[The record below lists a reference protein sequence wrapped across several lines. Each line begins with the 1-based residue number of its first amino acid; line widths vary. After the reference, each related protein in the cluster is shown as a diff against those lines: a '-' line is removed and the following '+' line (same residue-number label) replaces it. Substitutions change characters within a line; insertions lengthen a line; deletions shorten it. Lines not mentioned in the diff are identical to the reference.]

1 MLLKL
6 DGAGPLSLQLYQALR
21 RAILQGKLAPGARLP
36 STRTLAG
43 EMGLS
48 RNTVLLAYEQLLS
61 EGYAVGRH
69 GSGTYVPSELPD
81 DVASLVRPPEGL
93 VAAPARQS
101 APALSRFGR
110 TVRNW
115 NVTWAAPDRS
125 VPYDFRYGRPNLDF
139 PRATWR
145 RLLGRQLRKL
155 SNRDLDYGPPAGS
168 PELRAAVARYLQ
180 GSRGVRCS
188 ADQVVIVH
196 GSQQAMDLATRVLLD
211 PGDTVLLEEPFYPGA
226 RGVFLAAGMRVVTA
240 PVAADGID
248 LGELG
253 PAGQRARLAYVTPS
267 HQFPTGAI
275 MSVTRRLALLAW
287 AEDAG
292 AYVIEDDYDSE
303 YRYGGRPIEA
313 LQGLDRAGRVVYVG
327 TFSKLLFP
335 ALRLGYAV
343 VPEALVKPFV
353 AAKALADTGGATL
366 EQLALADF
374 IREGHFERHIRRSRI
389 VNGAHRAALLE
400 AIERHLGDRVEVSG
414 ANAGLHVL
422 VWLQPHPGAPVG
434 AARAPRGR
442 RCARLSRHALLCHT
456 AEASRFHPR
465 LRLADRAPDR
475 RRHPPPR
482 QRASVGSRHA
492 VPLRCGGPAR
502 VSDQKRVSAP
512 RRCRSACRWEP
523 RSPSMSRAAAPCSSP
538 LLRLPS
544 SRWPSRPRRCRL
556 APAGWWRWRSRF
568 RTGCQLRSRWAV
580 PACRWRSRSFRA
592 RWSPWPW
599 APRPAAYRWRSRLA
613 RSASPSA

>member
-6 DGAGPLSLQLYQALR
+6 DGSGPLSLQLYQALR
-21 RAILQGKLAPGARLP
+21 GAILQGKLAPGARLP

-48 RNTVLLAYEQLLS
+48 RNTTLLADEQLLS

-81 DVASLVRPPEGL
+81 DVASLVRPQGGL

-101 APALSRFGR
+101 APQLSRFGR
-110 TVRNW
+110 TLRNW
-115 NVTWAAPDRS
+115 NVTWAARDSR

-139 PRATWR
+139 PHATWR
-145 RLLGRQLRKL
+145 RLLGRQLRTL
-155 SNRDLDYGPPAGS
+155 SGRDLDYGPPAGS
-168 PELRAAVARYLQ
+168 PELRAAVARYLS
-180 GSRGVRCS
+180 GSRGVRCT

-196 GSQQAMDLATRVLLD
+196 GSQQAVDLSTRVLLD

-248 LGELG
+248 VGELG

-275 MSVTRRLALLAW
+275 MSVARRLALLAW
-287 AEDAG
+287 AEDVG
-292 AYVIEDDYDSE
+292 AYVVEDDYDSE
-303 YRYGGRPIEA
+303 YRFGGRPIEA

-327 TFSKLLFP
+327 TFSKLMFP

-343 VPEALVKPFV
+343 LPEALVKPFV

-366 EQLALADF
+366 EQRALADF

-422 VWLQPHPGAPVG
+422 VWLNHTP
-434 AARAPRGR
+434 ARPR
-442 RCARLSRHALLCHT
+442 ALLERI
-456 AEASRFHPR
+456 EAAGVRVYPVTPFYVTPPTR
-465 LRLADRAPDR
+465 LGFILGYASLTERQIGEGIRRLA
-475 RRHPPPR
+475 
-482 QRASVGSRHA
+482 
-492 VPLRCGGPAR
+492 
-502 VSDQKRVSAP
+502 
-512 RRCRSACRWEP
+512 
-523 RSPSMSRAAAPCSSP
+523 AA
-538 LLRLPS
+538 
-544 SRWPSRPRRCRL
+544 L
-556 APAGWWRWRSRF
+556 A
-568 RTGCQLRSRWAV
+568 
-580 PACRWRSRSFRA
+580 
-592 RWSPWPW
+592 
-599 APRPAAYRWRSRLA
+599 
-613 RSASPSA
+613 